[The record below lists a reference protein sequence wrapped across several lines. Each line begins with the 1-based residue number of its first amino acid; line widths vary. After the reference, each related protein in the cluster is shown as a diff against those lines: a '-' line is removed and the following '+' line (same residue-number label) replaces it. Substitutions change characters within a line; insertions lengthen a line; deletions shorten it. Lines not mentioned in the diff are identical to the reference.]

1 MNKKLPNV
9 FANKNT
15 GIVNN
20 NKEMYYSGEEIN
32 KRNLESDT
40 DKSIKCIIIR
50 KKINDLFNSENFVYK
65 VNVVITTMDGDK
77 ECTLIAKNNDS
88 LLTINN
94 ESISINEII
103 DIRKM

>member
-9 FANKNT
+9 FAYKHT

-40 DKSIKCIIIR
+40 DKSIKSIIIR

-77 ECTLIAKNNDS
+77 ECTLIAKNNDT

>member
-40 DKSIKCIIIR
+40 DKSIKSIIIR

-77 ECTLIAKNNDS
+77 ECTLIAKNNDT

>member
-20 NKEMYYSGEEIN
+20 NKEMYYSWEEIN

-40 DKSIKCIIIR
+40 DKSIKSIIIR

-77 ECTLIAKNNDS
+77 ECTLIAKNNDT

>member
-15 GIVNN
+15 GVISN
-20 NKEMYYSGEEIN
+20 NKEVYYSKED
-32 KRNLESDT
+32 NLRKSLETET
-40 DKSIKCIIIR
+40 DRSIKSIIIR

-65 VNVVITTMDGDK
+65 VNVIITTVDGDK
-77 ECTLIAKNNDS
+77 ECTLIAKSNDS

-94 ESISINEII
+94 ESISISDIV
-103 DIRKM
+103 DIRKL

>member
-1 MNKKLPNV
+1 M
-9 FANKNT
+9 
-15 GIVNN
+15 
-20 NKEMYYSGEEIN
+20 
-32 KRNLESDT
+32 ESDT
-40 DKSIKCIIIR
+40 DKSIKSIIIR

-77 ECTLIAKNNDS
+77 ECTLIAKNNDT

>member
-20 NKEMYYSGEEIN
+20 TKEMYYSGEEIN

-40 DKSIKCIIIR
+40 DKSIKSIIIR

>member
-40 DKSIKCIIIR
+40 DKSIKSIIIR